1 MDSAR
6 IVQLN
11 LPANQIYGSEVM
23 VLQYMVWTEGHS
35 LVILGRPQAAI
46 EGRPQAATAGRAC
59 DRADQPQGGP
69 AVETAVETAVGE
81 PSAHGR
87 RKYMN
92 HQSVRHTG
100 GRFIALLVAAVML
113 ATTCLASWPVTGT
126 CSYAYAAEVPG
137 EDHRPLYRSEQQP

>member
-35 LVILGRPQAAI
+35 LVILGRPQAA
-46 EGRPQAATAGRAC
+46 TAGRAC

-69 AVETAVETAVGE
+69 AVETAVETAVGIE
-81 PSAHGR
+81 
-87 RKYMN
+87 
-92 HQSVRHTG
+92 G
-100 GRFIALLVAAVML
+100 GNI
-113 ATTCLASWPVTGT
+113 
-126 CSYAYAAEVPG
+126 
-137 EDHRPLYRSEQQP
+137 